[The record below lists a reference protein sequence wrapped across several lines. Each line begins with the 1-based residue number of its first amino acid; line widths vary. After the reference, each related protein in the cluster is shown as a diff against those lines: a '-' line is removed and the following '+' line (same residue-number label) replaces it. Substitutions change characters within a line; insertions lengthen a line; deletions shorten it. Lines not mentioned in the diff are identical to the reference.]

1 MNGDGPRVV
10 TDRDEAAELLA
21 LIDRFEGLLERSDLA
36 ELEVQAGDT
45 MLRLAKP
52 AAPVAAVVGAG
63 APAGIT
69 DAPRTGPAGED
80 EEIDAG
86 LHAVVAPLTGVFYG
100 SPTPEAAPYV
110 REGGAVSAGQVI
122 GLIEAMK
129 LFNEIKSDITGT
141 VQRIAVESGALVK
154 QKQVLIEVIPS

>member
-1 MNGDGPRVV
+1 M
-10 TDRDEAAELLA
+10 TERDEAAELLA

-52 AAPVAAVVGAG
+52 AAPAAAAAVIGAG
-63 APAGIT
+63 APPGVT
-69 DAPRTGPAGED
+69 DATRAGRTGQD
-80 EEIDAG
+80 EETDAG

-154 QKQVLIEVIPS
+154 QKLVLIEVIPS